1 MSYNLTSFLSP
12 SVARGCFY
20 VLSQLN
26 NVTMLFI
33 LLDYT
38 NMQYF
43 WNIFVLKCI
52 ILLLLEVCASC
63 HDKEV
68 WSSWDQNNTSE
79 KADRALAHSLRVS
92 IGKSSVT
99 ACSCQSLL
107 SGLTPPPL
115 QAESDSPFLGPAAAA
130 SPGRSSLPP
139 RGRAP
144 SSHPLSSAIAAS
156 RASRSRN
163 VSSAGSYTSLKAPWP
178 TCPYNGV
185 GMLGA
190 AIFLLAIRRICVNT
204 AHAQVLLGSRGGVPG
219 GEWHL
224 PCWPLTVCQLMLLE
238 FLSKHLYKLLHDWH
252 LLSSLDYLNSVCGS
266 VPDRMRQLF
275 LTKGNVYC
283 TFI

>member
-1 MSYNLTSFLSP
+1 MYYIAALRSM
-12 SVARGCFY
+12 C
-20 VLSQLN
+20 
-26 NVTMLFI
+26 I
-33 LLDYT
+33 LPWSWGMKLLRPK
-38 NMQYF
+38 QYF
-43 WNIFVLKCI
+43 G
-52 ILLLLEVCASC
+52 
-63 HDKEV
+63 
-68 WSSWDQNNTSE
+68 

-92 IGKSSVT
+92 TGKSSVT
-99 ACSCQSLL
+99 AFSCQSLL
-107 SGLTPPPL
+107 SGLTPPSL
-115 QAESDSPFLGPAAAA
+115 RAESDSPFLGPVAAV

-139 RGRAP
+139 RGRSP

-190 AIFLLAIRRICVNT
+190 AIFLLSSPRTCVNT
-204 AHAQVLLGSRGGVPG
+204 AHAQVFGRLPGSRGGAPG
-219 GEWHL
+219 GEWPPACL
-224 PCWPLTVCQLMLLE
+224 LLTVCQLMLLE
-238 FLSKHLYKLLHDWH
+238 FLSKHLYKLLHDWL

-283 TFI
+283 TFRSFLLFLLSTNWKNI